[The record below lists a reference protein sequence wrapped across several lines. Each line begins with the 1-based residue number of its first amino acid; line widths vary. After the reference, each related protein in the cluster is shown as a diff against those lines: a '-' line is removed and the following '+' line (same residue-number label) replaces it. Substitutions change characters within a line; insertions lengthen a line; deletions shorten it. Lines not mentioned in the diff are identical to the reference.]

1 MTEPDRPVLVAAPE
15 RRRPNRGEERRTALR
30 ASLEHLLQ
38 SHPLAEI
45 SIEDIAS
52 GAGVTRSA
60 FYFYFP
66 TKAAAVAAILREVFD
81 AMIAATSD
89 FFERDDGTSR
99 ERLSD
104 SLSRGA
110 AAWHAHGNLVLALL
124 DAAGSDPDIRKVL
137 DQWIDAYAELTAN
150 RIEAERAAGRAPL
163 GIDARDLAGVLIGMN
178 QRAFERDLRAGA
190 SPKQIARTVD
200 ALVDAWASTVYHD
213 TT

>member
-1 MTEPDRPVLVAAPE
+1 MSARERPLLAAVPE
-15 RRRPNRGEERRTALR
+15 RRRPNRGEERRVALL
-30 ASLEHLLQ
+30 ASLERLLECR
-38 SHPLAEI
+38 PLAEI

-66 TKAAAVAAILREVFD
+66 TKAAAVATILREVFD

-89 FFERDDGTSR
+89 FFERDIGTPR
-99 ERLSD
+99 ERLGD

-124 DAAGSDPDIRKVL
+124 DAAGSDPDIRRVF
-137 DQWIDAYAELTAN
+137 DQWVDTYAELTAN
-150 RIEAERAAGRAPL
+150 RIEAERATGRAPD

-178 QRAFERDLRAGA
+178 QRAFERDLRYQA
-190 SPKQIARTVD
+190 SPKQIDRTIS
-200 ALVDAWASTVYHD
+200 ALVETWASAVYHD